1 MLSYAQCLSQS
12 PQQKRKF
19 LTSPWT
25 VASFLY
31 MNSVTQAAH
40 TGLSEKLFIRCCSKG
55 SCRSVT
61 PELHC
66 GLSCQSDPPQSE
78 WIIFLVQD
86 WHATEATTRL
96 WWRSQ
101 CIGGKSQI
109 KGGWRKRDWVA
120 WKNKKKLYSWT
131 LVGGWGCFHSMCLT
145 CPGTQTLLWWA
156 QGSEQRV
163 VAMPQHSPENA
174 HHSCGTVIYSAL
186 I

>member
-25 VASFLY
+25 VTSFLY

-40 TGLSEKLFIRCCSKG
+40 TGLSEKLFISYCSKG
-55 SCRSVT
+55 SCRSVS

-78 WIIFLVQD
+78 WIIFLAQD
-86 WHATEATTRL
+86 WDATEATTRL

-101 CIGGKSQI
+101 CVGGKSQI

-120 WKNKKKLYSWT
+120 WKNKKNFIVELW
-131 LVGGWGCFHSMCLT
+131 LGGEGAFTACAWLAQAHKHYCDEHRAVNNEWWP
-145 CPGTQTLLWWA
+145 CPSTHLKMPITHV
-156 QGSEQRV
+156 EQLFIL
-163 VAMPQHSPENA
+163 P
-174 HHSCGTVIYSAL
+174 
-186 I
+186 